1 MAGLH
6 KDIETLKG
14 KLSSV
19 EQERDQLRMA
29 NSQFNTQYQ
38 DQAKEVKHVYFL
50 CINVMC
56 CDEISVFFFFFF
68 LSQ

>member
-1 MAGLH
+1 MAGLN

-14 KLSSV
+14 KLSGV

-38 DQAKEVKHVYFL
+38 DQAKEVKHEH
-50 CINVMC
+50 C
-56 CDEISVFFFFFF
+56 
-68 LSQ
+68 